1 MKRLE
6 VKDYYSADI
15 ADLEDFSPD
24 DVNNFYFH
32 LEFNI
37 NEVSDERS
45 SIFSVVV
52 ATPYS
57 LNQRKIN
64 VKTSKTKFLV
74 VNQFDWNEIKNKIK
88 RITEDCQCDY
98 SNIEVLLDYFN
109 WEYE

>member
-6 VKDYYSADI
+6 VKDYYSANM
-15 ADLEDFSPD
+15 ADLEHFSPD
-24 DVNNFYFH
+24 DASNFYFC

-52 ATPYS
+52 ATLYS

-64 VKTSKTKFLV
+64 VKASKTKFLV
-74 VNQFDWNEIKNKIK
+74 VNQYD
-88 RITEDCQCDY
+88 
-98 SNIEVLLDYFN
+98 
-109 WEYE
+109 